1 MREVEEKIKSKNKIL
16 FTPSSECIEE
26 LVNSLKV
33 ESHRVQIMWT
43 LECANVT
50 LERYNT
56 LFPDDR
62 RPKECLLLCRSWAR
76 GEIKMKEA
84 KRAILACHRIAKETG
99 YCEAS
104 SLVHA
109 IGQAG
114 STVHV
119 GEHAIGFIVY
129 DLTATVQRCGYK
141 YYEDDVHEKIAYY
154 THLLRYWKEH
164 THTLD
169 VPWAHFL

>member
-1 MREVEEKIKSKNKIL
+1 MRDVEERIEHKNKIL

-26 LVNSLKV
+26 LVNSLTK
-33 ESHRVQIMWT
+33 ESRRVLIMWA
-43 LECANVT
+43 LECANST
-50 LERYNT
+50 LERFT
-56 LFPDDR
+56 ILFPHDR
-62 RPKECLLLCRSWAR
+62 RPTESLHQSLRWAR

-109 IGQAG
+109 IGHAS

-129 DLTATVQRCGYK
+129 DLTAIIQQCRYK
-141 YYEDDVHEKIAYY
+141 NYEAAVHEKIIYY
-154 THLLRYWKEH
+154 THSLVYWKKH